1 MASPIQW
8 TWTWANSGRQWGTGR
23 PGMLQSSTWWLNNS
37 KSDTHHAYYI
47 LQPPVSLRSWSRA
60 TYTLCAIGMPSF
72 PSVKWNKHLNV
83 HCMGL
88 IWDFSVIMYV
98 ITYIRDQAQCRC
110 SENTSISI
118 IPISSIPST
127 PTEYYSF
134 QVYSWLDINC
144 ALGWLLHDGILI
156 SSVRCPQITWITSGK
171 GSHRQLVPP
180 TVCDFQ

>member
-1 MASPIQW
+1 MDMNLGKLWETVRDREAWHAPVQHSVAEQQQESHPPCILHTSASCEFEK
-8 TWTWANSGRQWGTGR
+8 
-23 PGMLQSSTWWLNNS
+23 LV
-37 KSDTHHAYYI
+37 H
-47 LQPPVSLRSWSRA
+47 

-110 SENTSISI
+110 SENSSISI
-118 IPISSIPST
+118 IAISSLPST
-127 PTEYYSF
+127 PTEYYNF
-134 QVYSWLDINC
+134 QVYSRLDINC

-156 SSVRCPQITWITSGK
+156 SSVKYPQITWITSGK